1 MGLICIKARDG
12 RGRHNRADD
21 QETQMKSVETRKKQL
36 LARRA
41 DLIRRMD
48 SIESELDAHDEKDWE
63 ELAIEREGDEV
74 LEDLGQSAQ
83 SELRMIDAALE
94 RVEADEYGFCTVC
107 GDAIAEERLDVVPAT
122 PFCHKCASKR

>member
-1 MGLICIKARDG
+1 
-12 RGRHNRADD
+12 
-21 QETQMKSVETRKKQL
+21 MKSVETRKKQL

-83 SELRMIDAALE
+83 SPSGRQTADKYARIFGMTLHANPITKNGAAGKGARRIDSQNTDRFAVSAKL
-94 RVEADEYGFCTVC
+94 
-107 GDAIAEERLDVVPAT
+107 GDQTIT
-122 PFCHKCASKR
+122 